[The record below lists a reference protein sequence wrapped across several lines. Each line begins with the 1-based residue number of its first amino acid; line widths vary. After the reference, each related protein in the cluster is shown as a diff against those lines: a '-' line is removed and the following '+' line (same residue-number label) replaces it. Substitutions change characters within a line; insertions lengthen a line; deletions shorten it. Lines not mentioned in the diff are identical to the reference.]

1 MAKESIE
8 TALKRFDERY
18 YKLRLDKVILESF
31 GNNLLSY
38 MKQINFAVKNNETEE
53 HIKNIVNKFLRATFY
68 SDPKFEINAYKRVDS
83 AIMYNNILYAILEM
97 KKPANK
103 MEMVLENDINRKA
116 LWEIVYY
123 YLCETRDVFGKKVK
137 INYVSEIRRLII
149 TDSRTW
155 VLINAQDL
163 DKLCEG
169 YIEKLFYK
177 FENNQ
182 LPYRDVNKF
191 YGALSEYFSQIN
203 ITEKLRYVYFEI
215 DKMYS
220 KKSNWQYLFKIF
232 KRDYLLKDGYKQIA
246 KTHVL
251 NGKFYQ
257 ELLYLMGLK
266 EAKVDK
272 KNVIIIDPS
281 VKGSLANQ
289 VYSILTEEKECPE
302 DLAKEETFEIV
313 LVWINRLLFIKLFEG
328 QLISFNRDCPEYRIL
343 DNDKI
348 KDFQEVQYLFFD
360 VLGKKERDDTS
371 FLKQFEQVPY
381 LNSSLFE
388 RYEVETKYVNIRE
401 VKNEP
406 IKKKKASV
414 LGKKSPDN
422 IPLLEYIIDF
432 LNAFSFTAQNVN
444 EDEKIISSEIIDASV
459 LGLIFEKINGYKE
472 GSFYT
477 KSFVTEYICQET
489 IENTVIEKLNK
500 EFMWHC
506 KTIDDVKFVIDTNS
520 FAQIK
525 RINEIIDSLKICDPA
540 VGSGHFL
547 VSALNRIIVLK
558 KELGVLLK
566 YDGKT
571 PFREYELAVIDDV
584 LCVFDGQGREFK
596 YEPNDFL
603 SQSIQKTLFIEKR
616 KIIENCLFGVD
627 INPNAVAICQLRL
640 WIELLKNAYYENGVM
655 ETLPNIDINIKCG
668 NSLIHKIQFQVGQ
681 NIGTK
686 DVGFSKSDQALIKD
700 YKATVKKYH
709 SASDK
714 REKHELKNIV
724 SKIKDNLHMACQQ
737 LVMKAK
743 GNQLYLAYDT
753 NYARDIYKDSFEWA
767 LEFPEII
774 SEKGTFL
781 GFDCIIGN
789 PPYIRVQELSH
800 EDVDYYKDN
809 YETAW
814 KRIDISTLFIEL
826 GYSLVKAEGKVSFIT
841 SNQFLTTDYGTLI
854 RKFIID
860 NTFANRIVD
869 FADLPVFD
877 GALTYVS
884 NFFFEKKS
892 VRRKS
897 FYFYKV
903 PKLPFI
909 VPSSEQFIEI
919 SYDSLEEEGWIL
931 KSKEVKDCLD
941 KMKSATPDILKK
953 YAKCWA
959 GAFTGKDDVLMF
971 MKDEKVPFEDAMTIP
986 VIRADS
992 CSRYSYAEPTRKIYY
1007 PYAENGDNTVLIPL
1021 QEIQNSYP
1029 QTYEYIKE
1037 HEEILKARKD
1047 SRKVFGDKEGWY
1059 GLVRFGKLSRFKK
1072 KKIVSPG
1079 EVKRNKF
1086 SLDITGSAFSCGRV
1100 FSVTSEDEN
1109 VSVEYILAFLNS
1121 ELCEFY
1127 LHNTAALKQGGYYSY
1142 SSTAID
1148 TLPFI
1153 YDPKKAID
1161 VERLVINILQLK
1173 SKQEDS
1179 HDLEKGIDQ
1188 IFYDMYGFSEQEQKV
1203 VRQYLEM

>member
-8 TALKRFDERY
+8 AALKRFDERY

-53 HIKNIVNKFLRATFY
+53 HIKNIVNRFLKATFY

-103 MEMVLENDINRKA
+103 TEMVLEDDINRKA

-123 YLCETRDVFGKKVK
+123 YLCETRDVSGKKVK
-137 INYVSEIRRLII
+137 INYDSEIRRLII

-191 YGALSEYFSQIN
+191 YGALSEYFSQID

-289 VYSILTEEKECPE
+289 VYSILIEEKERPE

-328 QLISFNRDCPEYRIL
+328 QLISFNGDCLEYRIL

-348 KDFQEVQYLFFD
+348 RDFQEVQYLFFD
-360 VLGKKERDDTS
+360 VLGKRERDDTP

-401 VKNEP
+401 IKNES

-444 EDEKIISSEIIDASV
+444 EDEKITSSEIIDASV

-489 IENTVIEKLNK
+489 IENTVIDKLNK

-506 KTIDDVKFVIDTNS
+506 KTIDDVKFAMDTNS

-547 VSALNRIIVLK
+547 VSALNRIIALK

-571 PFREYELAVIDDV
+571 PFREYEIAVIDDV

-627 INPNAVAICQLRL
+627 INQNAVAICQLRL

-681 NIGTK
+681 SIGTK
-686 DVGFSKSDQALIKD
+686 DAGFSKSDQALIKD

-753 NYARDIYKDSFEWA
+753 NYALDIYKDSFEWA

-800 EDVDYYKDN
+800 EDIDYYKNN
-809 YETAW
+809 YSTAW
-814 KRIDISTLFIEL
+814 KRIDISTMFIEL
-826 GYSLVKAEGKVSFIT
+826 SYRLIPQNAYASFIT
-841 SNQFLTTDYGTLI
+841 SNQFLTTEYGRQI
-854 RKFIID
+854 RQFILQNKYANKIID
-860 NTFANRIVD
+860 FM
-869 FADLPVFD
+869 DLPVFD

-884 NFFFEKKS
+884 IFFFQKNRLNRSME
-892 VRRKS
+892 
-897 FYFYKV
+897 YYKV

-909 VPSSEQFIEI
+909 VPNKEQYSNIEYQLLNDDI
-919 SYDSLEEEGWIL
+919 WNLETMKYKTIFDSIEHHAPELI
-931 KSKEVKDCLD
+931 
-941 KMKSATPDILKK
+941 TK
-953 YAKCWA
+953 YAKPSY
-959 GAFTGKDDVLMF
+959 GLVTGKDEVLMF
-971 MKDEKVPFEDAMTIP
+971 DLSQQEDIEEDILLP
-986 VIRADS
+986 VVRAQG
-992 CSRYSYAEPTRKIYY
+992 CSRYGKAFPNKKVLY
-1007 PYAENGDNTVLIPL
+1007 PYKRQGEDTVIMSSVEMMHDYPKAWDYLAAHE
-1021 QEIQNSYP
+1021 QE
-1029 QTYEYIKE
+1029 
-1037 HEEILKARKD
+1037 LKDRKD
-1047 SRKVFGDKEGWY
+1047 SRSTYADREDWY
-1059 GLVRFGKLSRFKK
+1059 GLVRFGQLTTFQKC
-1072 KKIVSPG
+1072 KIVTPG
-1079 EVKRNKF
+1079 EVKHNKF
-1086 SLDITGSAFSCGRV
+1086 CLDFTQSGFTGARV
-1100 FSVTSEDEN
+1100 FAISVISDE
-1109 VSVEYILAFLNS
+1109 VDIRYVLAILNS
-1121 ELCEFY
+1121 KLIEFF
-1127 LHNTAALKQGGYYSY
+1127 LHHVASRKAGGYYSY
-1142 SSTAID
+1142 STSVLERIPLAIAD
-1148 TLPFI
+1148 NQQPFI
-1153 YDPKKAID
+1153 ELVEQIMDLNDKGQETDNLEQKID
-1161 VERLVINILQLK
+1161 EMVYELY
-1173 SKQEDS
+1173 
-1179 HDLEKGIDQ
+1179 GIDDEGKNL
-1188 IFYDMYGFSEQEQKV
+1188 IEQDLSS
-1203 VRQYLEM
+1203 Y

>member
-53 HIKNIVNKFLRATFY
+53 HIKNIVNRFLRATFY

-103 MEMVLENDINRKA
+103 MEMVLEDDINRKA

-123 YLCETRDVFGKKVK
+123 YLCETRDVSGKKVK
-137 INYVSEIRRLII
+137 INYDSEIRRLII

-289 VYSILTEEKECPE
+289 VYSILTEEKERPE

-348 KDFQEVQYLFFD
+348 RDFQEVQYLFFD
-360 VLGKKERDDTS
+360 VLGKRERDDTP

-401 VKNEP
+401 IKNEP
-406 IKKKKASV
+406 IKKKKTSV
-414 LGKKSPDN
+414 LGKKSPEN

-489 IENTVIEKLNK
+489 IENTVIE
-500 EFMWHC
+500 
-506 KTIDDVKFVIDTNS
+506 
-520 FAQIK
+520 
-525 RINEIIDSLKICDPA
+525 
-540 VGSGHFL
+540 
-547 VSALNRIIVLK
+547 
-558 KELGVLLK
+558 
-566 YDGKT
+566 
-571 PFREYELAVIDDV
+571 
-584 LCVFDGQGREFK
+584 
-596 YEPNDFL
+596 
-603 SQSIQKTLFIEKR
+603 
-616 KIIENCLFGVD
+616 
-627 INPNAVAICQLRL
+627 RL
-640 WIELLKNAYYENGVM
+640 
-655 ETLPNIDINIKCG
+655 T
-668 NSLIHKIQFQVGQ
+668 
-681 NIGTK
+681 GT
-686 DVGFSKSDQALIKD
+686 
-700 YKATVKKYH
+700 
-709 SASDK
+709 
-714 REKHELKNIV
+714 R
-724 SKIKDNLHMACQQ
+724 
-737 LVMKAK
+737 
-743 GNQLYLAYDT
+743 
-753 NYARDIYKDSFEWA
+753 
-767 LEFPEII
+767 PI
-774 SEKGTFL
+774 S
-781 GFDCIIGN
+781 
-789 PPYIRVQELSH
+789 P
-800 EDVDYYKDN
+800 
-809 YETAW
+809 
-814 KRIDISTLFIEL
+814 
-826 GYSLVKAEGKVSFIT
+826 
-841 SNQFLTTDYGTLI
+841 
-854 RKFIID
+854 
-860 NTFANRIVD
+860 
-869 FADLPVFD
+869 
-877 GALTYVS
+877 
-884 NFFFEKKS
+884 
-892 VRRKS
+892 
-897 FYFYKV
+897 
-903 PKLPFI
+903 
-909 VPSSEQFIEI
+909 
-919 SYDSLEEEGWIL
+919 
-931 KSKEVKDCLD
+931 
-941 KMKSATPDILKK
+941 
-953 YAKCWA
+953 
-959 GAFTGKDDVLMF
+959 
-971 MKDEKVPFEDAMTIP
+971 
-986 VIRADS
+986 
-992 CSRYSYAEPTRKIYY
+992 
-1007 PYAENGDNTVLIPL
+1007 
-1021 QEIQNSYP
+1021 
-1029 QTYEYIKE
+1029 
-1037 HEEILKARKD
+1037 
-1047 SRKVFGDKEGWY
+1047 
-1059 GLVRFGKLSRFKK
+1059 
-1072 KKIVSPG
+1072 
-1079 EVKRNKF
+1079 
-1086 SLDITGSAFSCGRV
+1086 
-1100 FSVTSEDEN
+1100 
-1109 VSVEYILAFLNS
+1109 
-1121 ELCEFY
+1121 
-1127 LHNTAALKQGGYYSY
+1127 
-1142 SSTAID
+1142 
-1148 TLPFI
+1148 
-1153 YDPKKAID
+1153 
-1161 VERLVINILQLK
+1161 
-1173 SKQEDS
+1173 
-1179 HDLEKGIDQ
+1179 
-1188 IFYDMYGFSEQEQKV
+1188 
-1203 VRQYLEM
+1203 